1 MESCDVFIVG
11 AGAAGLSAART
22 AAEEGCKSIL
32 VADFNN
38 NPGGILRQCAHRGF
52 GAELTGPEYI
62 DRLLADYPDAV
73 RFLWNTAVL
82 SVDENRIAVLSSSD
96 YGLKRITFRQMILA
110 AGCREIT
117 AGSLGIG
124 GTRPEGVVTA
134 GQLQADMNL
143 RGIVPEGPV
152 VILGS
157 GDLGLIMAR
166 QLAGAGVEIAA
177 MIEKKNSCGGLPRNR
192 KCISE
197 FRLRL
202 VCGATVSQIFGEK
215 QLSGVNVRCD
225 DGNSEE
231 FIPCRTLLIAAGL
244 TPEQELI
251 RKLGRPS
258 WLQLCG
264 NCNRIHSMVETVVQ
278 EGKQAGVNACERL
291 RNSYD

>member
-1 MESCDVFIVG
+1 MESCEIFIVG

-62 DRLLADYPDAV
+62 DQLLTDYPEAV
-73 RFLWNTAVL
+73 RFQWNTAVL
-82 SVDENRIAVLSSSD
+82 SVDENRIAMLSSPD

-110 AGCREIT
+110 TGCREVT
-117 AGSLGIG
+117 AGNLGLG

-134 GQLQADMNL
+134 GHVQVEMNL
-143 RGIVPEGPV
+143 GGIVPEGPA

-166 QLAGAGVEIAA
+166 QLAEAGVEIAA
-177 MIEKKNSCGGLPRNR
+177 IVEKKNSCGGLARNR
-192 KCISE
+192 HCISD
-197 FRLRL
+197 FHLRL
-202 VCGATVSQIFGEK
+202 VCSTTVSQVFGEK
-215 QLSGVNVRCD
+215 QLTGVNIRHAD
-225 DGNSEE
+225 TNSEE
-231 FIPCRTLLIAAGL
+231 YIPCKTLVIAAGL
-244 TPEQELI
+244 SPEQELI
-251 RKLGRPS
+251 RNIGRPS
-258 WLQLCG
+258 WLHLCG

-278 EGKQAGVNACERL
+278 EGNQAGISACKKL
-291 RNSYD
+291 RG